1 MYILENKKKINQY
14 KQSNIDNLLKQFE
27 VVLAETLRF
36 YERKRR
42 TDTIKFLENSYMEI
56 LEIYNIVKITLKDEN
71 VVKVKKA
78 EKEKEPLKE
87 KIDEVGFS
95 KTSEIKEKFNKCKEI
110 IKNNVDSIYDESSFY
125 TKVDENKKLLDEL
138 VSEINNISSEFDTFL
153 KQKYDEIINE
163 LELEQ
168 LEKDKKEFK
177 EKMEGLN
184 KINIQNVNK
193 SFTKCTDTRYERVT
207 RTRMKTITTQV
218 PETYYETEERTG
230 FLTYL
235 TFGIYKYKVQ
245 VEKTRMKNVE
255 EEVEEQYEDY
265 DVYYEFNCS
274 ETKIKYMA
282 DIKPFFDEEEVK
294 SIDGINTN
302 KESTKNNIDGIF
314 EKFTEEINGFQK
326 NFDEFENIVKDVEKF
341 ILGNTGIQEIK
352 N

>member
-1 MYILENKKKINQY
+1 MYILKNKKKINQY

-27 VVLAETLRF
+27 KVILETLCF

-42 TDTIKFLENSYMEI
+42 TDTIKFLENSYSEI
-56 LEIYNIVKITLKDEN
+56 LEVYNIVKITLKDEN

-87 KIDEVGFS
+87 KIDEEGFS
-95 KTSEIKEKFNKCKEI
+95 KINEIKENFNKCQQL
-110 IKNNVDSIYDESSFY
+110 IKSNVDSIYDEYSFNIMVE
-125 TKVDENKKLLDEL
+125 KNKGLIDEL
-138 VSEINNISSEFDTFL
+138 VSGTNNISWEFDNYL

-193 SFTKCTDTRYERVT
+193 TFSKCTQTRYEKVI
-207 RTRMKTITTQV
+207 RTRMKTITKKEPYIYT
-218 PETYYETEERTG
+218 ETEKQSG
-230 FLTYL
+230 FLKYL
-235 TFGIYKYKVQ
+235 TFGLYKYDVKV
-245 VEKTRMKNVE
+245 KKIGYKD
-255 EEVEEQYEDY
+255 VEEQVEEKYEDY
-265 DVYYEFNCS
+265 DTYYVFDSTES
-274 ETKIKYMA
+274 RRRYLE
-282 DIKPFFDEEEVK
+282 DIKPFFDKEEIK

-341 ILGNTGIQEIK
+341 ILSNTGIQ
-352 N
+352 